1 MSHPLPLHF
10 EPDFQKKVLIISLTE
25 QTQLDSPDQWQS
37 LKDQWCENLKLWH
50 TPYKACLDFSKLII
64 SSESSE
70 LVAPFFKLIKFFNAF
85 HLRKACIYGLD
96 YSGELPIENLGS
108 FEEAMEFL
116 KVRTGRRMVYDP
128 ESFRSVVMIEN
139 HLESHIVEV
148 MFAREVVFDS
158 AEKVGDL
165 RGKLTTNLMHWHHSW
180 YLLMDVSGAS
190 CTAESHKPL
199 RQMLRF
205 LEGFF
210 MGKAFGYGK
219 RAGEFG
225 TDFPMKIFRTKH
237 QAMVVIKKL
246 VDAEASET
254 ADESCTARA
263 RKS

>member
-10 EPDFQKKVLIISLTE
+10 EPDFQKKLLFISLTHE
-25 QTQLDSPDQWQS
+25 IQLDSPDQWQS

-50 TPYKACLDFSKLII
+50 TPYKACLDFSKLTI
-64 SSESSE
+64 SPESAE

-116 KVRTGRRMVYDP
+116 KVRTGKRMAYDP
-128 ESFRSVVMIEN
+128 ESFRSVVMMEN
-139 HLESHIVEV
+139 HLAGHIVEV

-158 AEKVGDL
+158 AEKVKDL
-165 RGKLTTNLMHWHHSW
+165 RGKLTTNLMHWHHGW
-180 YLLMDVSGAS
+180 YLLMDVSAAS
-190 CTAESHKPL
+190 FTVECDKPL

-210 MGKAFGYGK
+210 MAGAFGYGK
-219 RAGEFG
+219 KAK
-225 TDFPMKIFRTKH
+225 DFPSDFPIKIFRTKH

-246 VDAEASET
+246 VDAEASEA
-254 ADESCTARA
+254 ADESCSA